1 MDQEFN
7 RQYGIYCHWL
17 DTTRDQYKKLEEF
30 TTAYL
35 QNLTKVNKLPNYK
48 VSNIAAYAH
57 FLQQG
62 QHNYKTWI
70 ITKCIA

>member
-35 QNLTKVNKLPNYK
+35 QNLTEVNNLPDYK
-48 VSNIAAYAH
+48 VSDVAACAH
-57 FLQQG
+57 FLRQV
-62 QHNYKTWI
+62 QHDHET
-70 ITKCIA
+70 